1 MFIPARYRKYLSTL
15 LLVLFSFYY
24 VNITFF
30 PHSHVVGNMVITH
43 SHFYGGTITT
53 TSQPTHTHSS
63 STLVIIQELSLFL
76 TVAAAI
82 AFFQFALKTGG
93 AHFYAVLAPSC
104 RNQSQ
109 EPIIQLRAPPVILF
123 A

>member
-1 MFIPARYRKYLSTL
+1 MAARNRKILSTF
-15 LLVLFSFYY
+15 LLVLFSLYY

-43 SHFYGGTITT
+43 SHFYGGGITA
-53 TSQPTHTHSS
+53 TSQPSHTHSNS
-63 STLVIIQELSLFL
+63 ALITIQQLSLFL

-82 AFFQFALKTGG
+82 VFIQFALKAAGT
-93 AHFYAVLAPSC
+93 HYYAVLATSR
-104 RNQSQ
+104 RNHARQ
-109 EPIIQLRAPPVILF
+109 PFIQLRAPPVILF